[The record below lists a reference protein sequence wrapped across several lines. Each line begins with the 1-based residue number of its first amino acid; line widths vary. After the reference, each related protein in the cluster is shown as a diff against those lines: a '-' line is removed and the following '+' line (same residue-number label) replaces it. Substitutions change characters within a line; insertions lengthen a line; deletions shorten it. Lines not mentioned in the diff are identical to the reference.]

1 MPDRSQ
7 QRRANFFKDTR
18 RDPEAHTVPDALE
31 AQALTAIE
39 TNIRTE
45 ADTAGRPI
53 DAAKVRQALAVA
65 QRLIRQLPRE
75 QLQSIASSGG
85 LLQSITAQSLAGTG
99 TTAAGKTDPRALPDG
114 SGAPRESGA
123 TLLRLGDGSLRGD
136 SGARFNALA
145 GEDRMSPAMAQAI
158 AGARAEALR
167 LGMPWAANHPDLLKL
182 GPAAIKAIAETNLRE
197 TGYKA
202 LRNGAFYEAPDIV
215 AFAKHAKLR
224 GFDAEK
230 AAKSTEA
237 LIQGLPP
244 GEQQSTSRIMRD
256 FDHAAAAH
264 FANPSDAAAKARYEA
279 AGRAQKQRMEDIAK
293 RSEADRA
300 RVQRLEDDKRIQQEF
315 RATTVGNEHTASVE
329 HQRAEVR
336 VQAAEVKEQAADVRD
351 KAAAAKKTA
360 DLGDLDDPAPAKPEN
375 PQHRAEAAPAPGSAP
390 ATTTAAAPP
399 ADKAPAEKT
408 QTAAAPPKP
417 SAPKMA

>member
-1 MPDRSQ
+1 MSDRRPHPNTDITAEQ
-7 QRRANFFKDTR
+7 VT
-18 RDPEAHTVPDALE
+18 
-31 AQALTAIE
+31 QAIVQLMRGSSGDGHVD
-39 TNIRTE
+39 N
-45 ADTAGRPI
+45 
-53 DAAKVRQALAVA
+53 ALAA
-65 QRLIRQLPRE
+65 
-75 QLQSIASSGG
+75 
-85 LLQSITAQSLAGTG
+85 SLAGQVLPAVQKQFAGKSSTQLGTEPAFRSLVSLHIATATTPDPGVVRLNTG
-99 TTAAGKTDPRALPDG
+99 HHNIHGADHAAAERAGLHGSAHGRFAALITGVGVDRGSGMPELSATNGNLTLEQARNMAAARSLASELGIGWAAG
-114 SGAPRESGA
+114 
-123 TLLRLGDGSLRGD
+123 
-136 SGARFNALA
+136 
-145 GEDRMSPAMAQAI
+145 
-158 AGARAEALR
+158 
-167 LGMPWAANHPDLLKL
+167 HPDLLKL

-315 RATTVGNEHTASVE
+315 RATTVGNEHARTVE
-329 HQRAEVR
+329 RQH
-336 VQAAEVKEQAADVRD
+336 AEVKEQVAS
-351 KAAAAKKTA
+351 AKKTV

-375 PQHRAEAAPAPGSAP
+375 PQQRAEAAPAPGSAP
-390 ATTTAAAPP
+390 ATTTAAPPP